1 MISMTSVLRRFL
13 PALVS
18 AVVIAPA
25 VASAQPANSGF
36 ETTPITNYAT
46 GFGAQLLRSGPL
58 GSVGPVAGSYF
69 GLLIGSSCSGPLSGC
84 PDNFTSTIPTT
95 TLEGG
100 LFDGVG
106 SVTGSYRYSD
116 IFSFATG
123 GTLSLWSN
131 FLTNTSGGQPNG
143 DAAYVYLVGGA
154 SPISLFG
161 AFLAGDNS
169 ISQLS
174 PGGSVTQVA
183 GTQGTAGI
191 GGTDPFTWQSGWY
204 KSSVAVN
211 AATNYQLMFLV
222 SNGDGKEYEAGLAVD
237 DISFHAPVST
247 VPEPSTYAL
256 LAVGLLSIGVAARR
270 RRA

>member
-18 AVVIAPA
+18 AVILAPA

-46 GFGAQLLRSGPL
+46 GFGAELLRSGPV
-58 GSVGPVAGSYF
+58 GSVGQVAGSYF
-69 GLLIGSSCSGPLSGC
+69 GLLIGSSCLSPFEGC
-84 PDNFTSTIPTT
+84 PNNFTSTIPTT

-100 LFDGVG
+100 LFFDVG

-123 GTLSLWSN
+123 GTLSLRSN
-131 FLTNTSGGQPNG
+131 FLTNTCLCEGNG
-143 DAAYVYLVGGA
+143 DAAFVYLVGGA
-154 SPISLFG
+154 SPIRLFG
-161 AFLAGDNS
+161 AFLAMDNS
-169 ISQLS
+169 ISQLA
-174 PGGSVTQVA
+174 PDGSVTQVA
-183 GTQGTAGI
+183 GTEGTAGI

-222 SNGDGKEYEAGLAVD
+222 SNGGGKEYEAGLAVD
-237 DISFHAPVST
+237 DINYTST

-256 LAVGLLSIGVAARR
+256 LAVGLLSIGAAARR